1 MRLLRAAAGIGCL
14 LSIIACDEAEKQQR
28 TESQRAEDKTE
39 VARLTDP
46 AYGTAEVE
54 QRLRRRITVRDNIII
69 IRAASLA
76 DDVQAVRASTPWIVT
91 CGRLGLYVTFGGG
104 GYDNSGP
111 STTLSEAELS
121 QAECETI
128 SFSVGLALNEILK
141 NQ

>member
-1 MRLLRAAAGIGCL
+1 LARILAYVTGVVDQELLARNEYLAAENRILKSRSKGRLQLSDAERATLGELGHRLGRKAFA
-14 LSIIACDEAEKQQR
+14 
-28 TESQRAEDKTE
+28 E
-39 VARLTDP
+39 VAIF
-46 AYGTAEVE
+46 G
-54 QRLRRRITVRDNIII
+54 I
-69 IRAASLA
+69 
-76 DDVQAVRASTPWIVT
+76 
-91 CGRLGLYVTFGGG
+91 YVTFSGG